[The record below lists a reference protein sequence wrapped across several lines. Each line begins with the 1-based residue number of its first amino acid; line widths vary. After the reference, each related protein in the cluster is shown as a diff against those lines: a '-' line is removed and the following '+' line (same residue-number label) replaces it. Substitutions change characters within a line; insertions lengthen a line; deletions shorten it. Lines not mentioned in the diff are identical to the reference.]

1 MGYELYRLLATV
13 TPSMSSSKSMPPT
26 KKKKSPIPDKVNG
39 EPEVI
44 DLDEEE
50 KHMELLIG
58 RYIFVRKESRTQ
70 CGQVVVVSELKSR
83 GPRIKSCHD
92 GLASLQCRHFQ
103 GECCNLG
110 LS

>member
-26 KKKKSPIPDKVNG
+26 KKKKASIPDKVNG

-58 RYIFVRKESRTQ
+58 RYIFVCKESGTQ
-70 CGQVVVVSELKSR
+70 CGQVVRVSDFKSR
-83 GPRIKSCHD
+83 GPGFKSCHG
-92 GLASLQCRHFQ
+92 GLASLQCRHFR
-103 GECCNLG
+103 GECCNLD
-110 LS
+110 